1 MINFL
6 LLVILFSKS
15 LLRMWDKN
23 GIIDF
28 YLWIIYVKAN
38 CMFLSPVEWIF
49 QFVPRIAKIT
59 YNIDFSYFFFRERQS
74 PKEVAKKSD
83 QKSPNI
89 LEKSTPK
96 SSSLDSEFDL
106 LSLSKPN
113 NTPSAKTTV
122 VQEPAKSS
130 AVTDLLGLGGKPI
143 SRKFLH
149 FFCILF

>member
-1 MINFL
+1 MNFS
-6 LLVILFSKS
+6 ICTTNC
-15 LLRMWDKN
+15 KN
-23 GIIDF
+23 NLQYRF
-28 YLWIIYVKAN
+28 
-38 CMFLSPVEWIF
+38 FF
-49 QFVPRIAKIT
+49 F
-59 YNIDFSYFFFRERQS
+59 FFFFRERQS

>member
-1 MINFL
+1 MNFS
-6 LLVILFSKS
+6 ICTTNC
-15 LLRMWDKN
+15 KN
-23 GIIDF
+23 NLQYRF
-28 YLWIIYVKAN
+28 
-38 CMFLSPVEWIF
+38 FL
-49 QFVPRIAKIT
+49 
-59 YNIDFSYFFFRERQS
+59 FFFRERQS

-143 SRKFLH
+143 CQKYSH
-149 FFCILF
+149 FFYFSYKERCAFVFLVTPIGSFL

>member
-1 MINFL
+1 MLNEFL
-6 LLVILFSKS
+6 IRTTNCKNNLHYRYFLF
-15 LLRMWDKN
+15 
-23 GIIDF
+23 
-28 YLWIIYVKAN
+28 V
-38 CMFLSPVEWIF
+38 
-49 QFVPRIAKIT
+49 
-59 YNIDFSYFFFRERQS
+59 FRERQS

-96 SSSLDSEFDL
+96 SSLDSEFDL

-113 NTPSAKTTV
+113 NTPTSKPTV

-143 SRKFLH
+143 SDSHLVCRNVFL
-149 FFCILF
+149 FFTSFV